1 MFDQEVWQ
9 NQIVDQLN
17 AFARNPWQEVMV
29 HGAST
34 LLGYLA
40 LRTLEPFL
48 EAFQREP
55 INAVITLSAI
65 TQGAGADHIV
75 RRAPQ
80 LRFQGARLLE
90 REFHT
95 TPMLCA
101 TIEQLMVSLSI
112 IHLARQR
119 LNSSRDDWLRQT
131 LMHELGMY
139 PSDMFVQVR
148 QLLEDPGWKLRYEA
162 ITRLKHQHGNFTPS
176 QLIMLSEGLKDS
188 VSEVRT
194 AAARRLGEFAQTP
207 PTQLIKVLV
216 HVALHDCD
224 MKTRNAAARSLGGLR
239 ERIASPEILDLLADH
254 LIDSDCFVRSATAML
269 LTELGEM
276 AGIPKIISRMVGLL
290 KDSDPYVREAAAI
303 ALGRMGTSAVNTEVM
318 DALTQAGHDSDSD
331 VHEAAVESLLQLRKI
346 RASIPMKKT
355 TISQPIQ
362 AHAATTTLPKGTFTQ
377 SPEPSQEPPAFSVNA
392 KAANKR
398 LQTIG

>member
-1 MFDQEVWQ
+1 MFDQETWH
-9 NQIVDQLN
+9 NQIVDRLN

-34 LLGYLA
+34 LLGYLSI
-40 LRTLEPFL
+40 RTIEPFL
-48 EAFQREP
+48 EAFQHEP
-55 INAVITLSAI
+55 INAVLALSTITK
-65 TQGAGADHIV
+65 GPGADHIV
-75 RRAPQ
+75 RRATQ

-95 TPMLCA
+95 MPELCQ
-101 TIEQLMVSLSI
+101 TIEQLMVGLSM

-131 LMHELGMY
+131 LMYELGMY
-139 PSDMFVQVR
+139 PAETFVQIR
-148 QLLEDPGWKLRYEA
+148 HLLEDPGWKLRYDS
-162 ITRLKHQHGNFTPS
+162 ITRLKHQRGNFTPS

-207 PTQLIKVLV
+207 PTQLVKALV

-239 ERIASPEILDLLADH
+239 ERIASPEILDLLVEN
-254 LIDSDCFVRSATAML
+254 LENNDSFVRSATAML

-276 AGIPKIISRMVGLL
+276 AGIPKVIDKMVQLL
-290 KDSDPYVREAAAI
+290 QDTDPYVREAAAI
-303 ALGRMGTSAVNTEVM
+303 ALGRMGNSAVNKKVM
-318 DALTQAGHDSDSD
+318 DALTRAGQDVDSD
-331 VHEAAVESLLQLRKI
+331 VHEAAVESLLQLRRL
-346 RASIPMKKT
+346 RATMPLNKKT
-355 TISQPIQ
+355 ATSEPLTGSPP
-362 AHAATTTLPKGTFTQ
+362 ATTTSSSVALNTDD
-377 SPEPSQEPPAFSVNA
+377 SEDQEFSDPPFSKNYE
-392 KAANKR
+392 
-398 LQTIG
+398 LQMV

>member
-1 MFDQEVWQ
+1 MFDQEIWQ
-9 NQIVDQLN
+9 NQIVEQLN

-34 LLGYLA
+34 LIGYLS

-55 INAVITLSAI
+55 INAVLALSSI
-65 TQGAGADHIV
+65 TQGTGADHIV
-75 RRAPQ
+75 RRATQ

-95 TPMLCA
+95 TPMLCS
-101 TIEQLMVSLSI
+101 TVEQLMVALNML
-112 IHLARQR
+112 HLARQR

-139 PSDMFVQVR
+139 PPEIFTQIR

-162 ITRLKHQHGNFTPS
+162 ISRLKNQRGNFTPS

-207 PTQLIKVLV
+207 PIQLVKALV
-216 HVALHDCD
+216 YVALHDCD

-239 ERIASPEILDLLADH
+239 ERIASPEILDLLVEH
-254 LIDSDCFVRSATAML
+254 LGDPDCFVRSATAML

-276 AGIPKIISRMVGLL
+276 AGIPKIVNKIVHLL
-290 KDSDPYVREAAAI
+290 QDSDPYVREAAAI
-303 ALGRMGTSAVNTEVM
+303 ALGRMGASAVSNEVM
-318 DALTQAGHDSDSD
+318 DALTLAGQDADSD
-331 VHEAAVESLLQLRKI
+331 VHEAAVESLLQLRKL
-346 RASIPMKKT
+346 RASMPMHKKT
-355 TISQPIQ
+355 VSQPVHHALATPPPQ
-362 AHAATTTLPKGTFTQ
+362 AALSHTDTDPPTF
-377 SPEPSQEPPAFSVNA
+377 SMNA
-392 KAANKR
+392 KAANKL
-398 LQTIG
+398 LQMS